1 MAPSTEQ
8 SSRTHDD
15 RERIPSCVRR
25 SEASKEICEMMSL
38 YSPIQLG
45 ELSLR
50 NRVFMAPMTRNR
62 ANPDG
67 TPGSWAETYYRQR
80 SSAGLIITEAT
91 QISAMGKGYINT
103 PGIYLPE
110 HIASWRRIVAGV
122 HDDALS
128 CFVEHDP
135 HHLISAARYS
145 AAPIGLARLIFGARQ
160 PKHGPDC
167 FRFAKPSGHVD
178 RGAIGQ
184 RHHGPDTRGRHQ
196 APAHLIVP
204 HDGQQV
210 AMQDD
215 DLLPKNLAD
224 NEQRFDQR
232 RQVGKVPDQR
242 FDALLEPHL
251 PDHADLE
258 AEVAQSTAQI
268 VLDCDRFRLQ
278 KLAVG
283 QQHSQLL
290 TA

>member
-128 CFVEHDP
+128 CFIEHDP
-135 HHLISAARYS
+135 HHLVSAARYS
-145 AAPIGLARLIFGARQ
+145 AAPIGLARLILGARQ
-160 PKHGPDC
+160 PKHRPDC
-167 FRFAKPSGHVD
+167 LGLAKASGDVD
-178 RGAIGQ
+178 GGAIGQ
-184 RHHGPDTRGRHQ
+184 RHHGPNTRGRHQ
-196 APAHLIVP
+196 APTHLILA
-204 HDGQQV
+204 HDGQQA
-210 AMQDD
+210 AMQDN
-215 DLLPKNLAD
+215 DLLPKDPPD
-224 NEQRFDQR
+224 NEQRFDQYC
-232 RQVGKVPDQR
+232 QVGKAFDQL
-242 FDALLEPHL
+242 FDAFLEPHL
-251 PDHADLE
+251 SDHADLE
-258 AEVAQSTAQI
+258 AEVAQCGAQI

-278 KLAVG
+278 KLPVG
-283 QQHSQLL
+283 QQCSQLL